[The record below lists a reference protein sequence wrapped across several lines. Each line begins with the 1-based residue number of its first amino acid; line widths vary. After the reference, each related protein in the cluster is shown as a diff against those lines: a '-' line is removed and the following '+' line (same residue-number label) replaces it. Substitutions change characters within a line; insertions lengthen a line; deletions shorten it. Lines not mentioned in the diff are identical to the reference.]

1 MHVHRAVIAGVLI
14 APHHVEQVLPGV
26 HPARVAQQQLHQ
38 VELLGGE
45 IHALAVLPGGPGVH
59 VQGDVAHGQPAAAL
73 LLGRHARPAQQ
84 GPHPGLQL
92 QNVEGLGDVV
102 VRPAL
107 EADDLVGVLAAG
119 GEHDDGHVGELPDA
133 HTGLEPVDL
142 GHHQIQDNEIEGAVP
157 GQLHRLLPVIAR
169 LHLVAL
175 ALQVELDA
183 LDQHLLVVYHQ
194 YFHRFS
200 SPVVT

>member
-1 MHVHRAVIAGVLI
+1 M
-14 APHHVEQVLPGV
+14 
-26 HPARVAQQQLHQ
+26 
-38 VELLGGE
+38 
-45 IHALAVLPGGPGVH
+45 
-59 VQGDVAHGQPAAAL
+59 DS
-73 LLGRHARPAQQ
+73 RPR

-102 VRPAL
+102 VRPTL

-142 GHHQIQDNEIEGAVP
+142 GHHQIQDDEIEGAAA